1 MARPA
6 KTKVDYFPHVTH
18 CGKTIAILEARWGND
33 GYAFWFKL
41 LELLGDSNDFAFN
54 CNQAADWEYLLSRTR
69 VTEPVARAILDKL
82 AEVEAIDADCWANK
96 IVWSDNFVKNLESVF
111 LKRKQELPH
120 KPGFSPQKFATE
132 SIPGDFCDGNS
143 TEPTIIPTE
152 TDKVNQSK
160 SEKSIPK
167 RNISEQTKTESSIE
181 TQTESGPI
189 CPSAQRPGVE
199 KQADTVFLTP
209 DELGRLRSEYGCD
222 GADRLITIL
231 DGYKTNN
238 SDKGNQYVD
247 DYKAIRSW
255 VVPRYR
261 KELSEQKL
269 SRRDGPVGSVKPT
282 NNFIDK
288 LAELAVEGGR

>member
-82 AEVEAIDADCWANK
+82 AEVEAIDAECWANK

-111 LKRKQELPH
+111 LKRKQERPQ
-120 KPGFSPQKFATE
+120 KPGFSQQKPAAE
-132 SIPGDFCDGNS
+132 IVSDDICDGNS
-143 TEPTIIPTE
+143 PETSIIPTE
-152 TDKVNQSK
+152 TDKVNQNT
-160 SEKSIPK
+160 SEQSIP
-167 RNISEQTKTESSIE
+167 EQSTTNSSIE
-181 TQTESGPI
+181 NRTEAESN

-199 KQADTVFLTP
+199 RQADTVFLTT
-209 DELGRLRSEYGCD
+209 DELARLQLEYGYD

-231 DGYKTNN
+231 DSYKTNN
-238 SDKGNQYVD
+238 PDKGNQYVD

-261 KELSEQKL
+261 KELSELQ
-269 SRRDGPVGSVKPT
+269 SPRRSGPAAPGRLT
-282 NNFIDK
+282 NHFIDK
-288 LAELAVEGGR
+288 LADMAVEAV